1 MQREEKQYDMAL
13 TTIQNRLMEL
23 RNAIGA
29 MIHTLETECDNI
41 YWPTFLDNFALIS
54 SHVS

>member
-13 TTIQNRLMEL
+13 NTIQNRLLDL

-29 MIHTLETECDNI
+29 MIYTLETEYESI